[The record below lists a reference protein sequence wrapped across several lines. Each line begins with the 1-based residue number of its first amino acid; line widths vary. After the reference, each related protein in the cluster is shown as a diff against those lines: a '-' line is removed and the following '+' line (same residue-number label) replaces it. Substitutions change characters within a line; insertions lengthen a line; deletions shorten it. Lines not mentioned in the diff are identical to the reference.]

1 MNPFRVHFA
10 ASITAPGRPSPAGGF
25 TLIELMVTVA
35 IAAIFATIAGPSMV
49 KVIRGNR
56 IQTEASS
63 LVADLQLARNEA
75 IKRGLTVTVCPSAVA
90 GTCLATD
97 VWQTGWMTFVDINSN
112 GALDTGTDSALRQ
125 RAALSTGNTVAPS
138 PAPATHA
145 VSFNRDGFA
154 TGMGTTTTMFKFHT
168 ADGDTKATR
177 CVSIDL
183 AGRITTLT
191 YGGNCT

>member
-1 MNPFRVHFA
+1 MNPFRIHFA
-10 ASITAPGRPSPAGGF
+10 ASLAALRRPSPAGGF

-35 IAAIFATIAGPSMV
+35 IAAIFATLAGPSMV
-49 KVIRGNR
+49 KVIRSNR

-75 IKRGLTVTVCPSAVA
+75 IKRGLTVTVCPSSTANS
-90 GTCLATD
+90 CLATD

-112 GALDTGTDSALRQ
+112 GAYDSAEAQLRQ
-125 RAALSTGNTVAPS
+125 RAALATGNTVAPS
-138 PAPATHA
+138 PAPTTHA

-154 TGMGTTTTMFKFHT
+154 TGMGTTTTVFKFHT
-168 ADGDTKATR
+168 ADNDTKATR